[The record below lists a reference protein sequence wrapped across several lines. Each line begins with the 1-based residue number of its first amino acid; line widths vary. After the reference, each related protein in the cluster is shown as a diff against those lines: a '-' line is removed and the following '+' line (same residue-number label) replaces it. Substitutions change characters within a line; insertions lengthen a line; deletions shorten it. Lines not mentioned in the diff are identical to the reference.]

1 VTSQGERE
9 QLEYITR
16 ALTRLTELCADGR
29 TAFLDDWMRQSAA
42 LYELQTLAEAQRLSD
57 DLRTRHPELPWRDI
71 AAFRNRIVHGYLGVS
86 MDVVWD
92 IIEGDLPP
100 IRAAVTE
107 ELSALPSRSERDQP
121 GPDPS

>member
-1 VTSQGERE
+1 
-9 QLEYITR
+9 
-16 ALTRLTELCADGR
+16 
-29 TAFLDDWMRQSAA
+29 MRQSAA

-107 ELSALPSRSERDQP
+107 ELSAFPSRSERDQP
-121 GPDPS
+121 PPA